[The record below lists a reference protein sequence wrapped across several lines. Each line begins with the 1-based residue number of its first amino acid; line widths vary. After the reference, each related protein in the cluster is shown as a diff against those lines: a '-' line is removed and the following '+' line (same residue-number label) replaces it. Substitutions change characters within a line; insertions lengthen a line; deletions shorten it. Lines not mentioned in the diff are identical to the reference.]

1 VAISVLITAQ
11 VLDAG
16 RVKPQPPYYES
27 RFIRANDPDRAKAL
41 WLRSTLLLPTSGAPV
56 ADSWVMVFDPDG
68 AGNRALKQAFP
79 IDQSDY
85 RYDDW
90 TARIGATS
98 IDDRSACGSVGGAD
112 RSAHWNLQI
121 TPGDEAPVNLLTE
134 RGYKAK
140 FPTAKTMVRHP
151 LARFDGS
158 VELDDV
164 RLQVHGWA
172 GSVNHNWGR
181 RHTPA
186 YAFGQ
191 VCGFDEAPG
200 SSLEIVTAHAAVG
213 PLSLPAATLLVLRHD
228 GREVAVRSVLA
239 TRHTRAEYRP
249 FSWSFGARVGGVTV
263 DGEIT
268 AEPRDV
274 IGLTY
279 TDTGGESKFC
289 YNSALAT
296 CRIQLSGNGI
306 ARRQLDATRRA
317 MFEILTDTRDDD
329 VRLSA

>member
-1 VAISVLITAQ
+1 M
-11 VLDAG
+11 
-16 RVKPQPPYYES
+16 KPQPPYYES
-27 RFIRANDPDRAKAL
+27 RFIRANDTDRAHAL
-41 WLRSTLLLPTSGAPV
+41 WMRSTLLLPTAGAPV
-56 ADSWVMVFDPDG
+56 ADTWVMVFDPDG
-68 AGNRALKQAFP
+68 AGNRALKQPYP

-85 RYDDW
+85 EYDTW
-90 TARIGATS
+90 TARIGATT
-98 IDDRSACGSVGGAD
+98 IDDRSASGSVTGAG
-112 RSAHWNLQI
+112 RSARWDLRI
-121 TPGDEAPVNLLTE
+121 TPGDDQPVKLLTD
-134 RGYKAK
+134 RGYRAK

-158 VELDDV
+158 LELDDV
-164 RLQVHGWA
+164 RVNVDGWP

-191 VCGFDEAPG
+191 VCGFDEAPE

-213 PLSLPAATLLVLRHD
+213 PISLPAATLFVLRHD

-239 TRHTRAEYRP
+239 TRHTRGEYRP
-249 FSWSFGARVGGVTV
+249 FSWSFRARVGGVSL

-268 AEPRDV
+268 AQRRDV

-279 TDTGGESKFC
+279 TDTDGESKYC

-296 CRIQLSGNGI
+296 CRILLSGSGI
-306 ARRQLDATRRA
+306 TSCELNATRRA
-317 MFEILTDTRDDD
+317 MFEILTDNRNES
-329 VRLSA
+329 VPLLA

>member
-1 VAISVLITAQ
+1 MK
-11 VLDAG
+11 
-16 RVKPQPPYYES
+16 RQPPYYES
-27 RFIRANDPDRAKAL
+27 RFIRANDPDRAQAL
-41 WLRSTLLLPTSGAPV
+41 WMRSTLLLPTAGAPV

-68 AGNRALKQAFP
+68 AGNRALKVPHP
-79 IDQSDY
+79 IDQSDF
-85 RYDDW
+85 RDDTW

-98 IDDRSACGSVGGAD
+98 IDDRSARGAVTGEG
-112 RSAHWNLQI
+112 RSARWDLRI
-121 TPGDEAPVNLLTE
+121 TPGDEAPVKLLTD

-164 RLQVHGWA
+164 GLQVAGWT

-191 VCGFDEAPG
+191 VCGFDGSPD

-213 PLSLPAATLLVLRHD
+213 PISLPAATLLVLRHD

-239 TRHTRAEYRP
+239 TRHTHGQYRP
-249 FSWSFGARVGGVTV
+249 FTWSFGARVSDVTV

-268 AEPRDV
+268 AHERDV

-279 TDTGGESKFC
+279 TDTDGESKYC

-296 CRIQLSGNGI
+296 CRITLSVKGST
-306 ARRQLDATRRA
+306 ATELVATRRA
-317 MFEILTDTRDDD
+317 MFEVLTDTRHGA
-329 VRLSA
+329 VPLLA